1 MNYSLSESM
10 VLRIREN
17 VGEYIL
23 LYPNSEKQLE
33 NYLLLKRKILE
44 DFSKVLPF
52 LEECIDM
59 VYYQL
64 KNSSSITFW
73 VLP

>member
-1 MNYSLSESM
+1 
-10 VLRIREN
+10 
-17 VGEYIL
+17 
-23 LYPNSEKQLE
+23 
-33 NYLLLKRKILE
+33 LKRKILE
-44 DFSKVLPF
+44 DFSKVLPS

-73 VLP
+73 V

>member
-1 MNYSLSESM
+1 MNYNLLESM
-10 VLRIREN
+10 ALRTKEN

-23 LYPNSEKQLE
+23 PYQNSEKQQE
-33 NYLLLKRKILE
+33 SYSLLKRKILE

-73 VLP
+73 V

>member
-1 MNYSLSESM
+1 MNYNLLESM
-10 VLRIREN
+10 VLRTKEKY
-17 VGEYIL
+17 GEYIL
-23 LYPNSEKQLE
+23 PYQNSEKQQE
-33 NYLLLKRKILE
+33 NYSPLKRKILE
-44 DFSKVLPF
+44 DFSKVLPS

-73 VLP
+73 V